1 MHLYDE
7 RASCGDHVL
16 DLVAAVDLEGREARR
31 VEVLADDHKPILLQ
45 RCTRGAIKGTQGER
59 EGYAR
64 GTRGVREGYAR
75 GTRGVLMRTH
85 GATTSRARN
94 QGVREGY
101 SCLQPVRGDVRQA
114 LVRPLLAMQHRPAD
128 VRLPCRA
135 AKRMSARRAPEWQQ
149 G

>member
-16 DLVAAVDLEGREARR
+16 DFVAAVDLEGREARR

-45 RCTRGAIKGTQGER
+45 RCTHGQSRVREGYARGIRGVRKGYARGTQGER

-64 GTRGVREGYAR
+64 GTHASSRGSYVKGDVTKGREGC
-75 GTRGVLMRTH
+75 
-85 GATTSRARN
+85 
-94 QGVREGY
+94 

-135 AKRMSARRAPEWQQ
+135 AK
-149 G
+149 